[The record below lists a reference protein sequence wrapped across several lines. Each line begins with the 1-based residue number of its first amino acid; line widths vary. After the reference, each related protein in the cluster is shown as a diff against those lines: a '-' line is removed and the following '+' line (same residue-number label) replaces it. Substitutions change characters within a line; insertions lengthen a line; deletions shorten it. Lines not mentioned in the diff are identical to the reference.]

1 MQVLGVIGNPVSHS
15 KSPALH
21 NAALQAAGVDSIYV
35 PLLVDDLT
43 AFLQSCPE
51 PDFAGFSV
59 TIPHK
64 VHLCILILQYLKL
77 FVAIRQ
83 ISAAWDTLICQSTA
97 STATGR
103 QVSAL
108 CVGAARFSLMRLE
121 IYRYCS

>member
-21 NAALQAAGVDSIYV
+21 NAALQAAGVDSVYV
-35 PLLVDDLT
+35 PLLVDDLP

-64 VHLCILILQYLKL
+64 VHLCMVPTWCLNLNDATKQLIIAGIDVFVKALHQY
-77 FVAIRQ
+77 
-83 ISAAWDTLICQSTA
+83 
-97 STATGR
+97 G
-103 QVSAL
+103 
-108 CVGAARFSLMRLE
+108 
-121 IYRYCS
+121 